1 MNLKHQV
8 AVLCLSL
15 LVFESSCFTE
25 FEISVPSGTVTGV
38 YGEPLILPCTF
49 PVDGSLDLNST
60 VVVWQHVGD
69 IIHSFYVSQN
79 QLNRQNPLYAKRT
92 SLFNQE
98 ITQGNAS
105 LRLDNV
111 TLEDAGMYTCSIS
124 TNAGRQEKSFGVH
137 IAAFYSEP
145 RLKFICLIEGFTLLM
160 TSEGGYPSPFLQWL
174 KEKSE
179 DITTQTQTDITQDT
193 HTGLYNVSSRIN
205 LTEVTNSSL
214 TFILHNKLL
223 GQDIRREIQLY
234 SDKITH
240 CRYPDKREK
249 RGEPGYRFHR
259 CFILIPAL
267 LLVLIIISLLV
278 CSLKTEELNKTGL
291 LEKNLEVCNQSTQ
304 WKTLI

>member
-8 AVLCLSL
+8 AFLCLSL

-49 PVDGSLDLNST
+49 SVDGSWDLNST
-60 VVVWQHVGD
+60 LVVWQHVGD

-105 LRLDNV
+105 LRLDKI

-145 RLKFICLIEGFTLLM
+145 RLKFICLIEGFTLLI

-174 KEKSE
+174 KENSE
-179 DITTQTQTDITQDT
+179 DITTQTQTDITHDIQ
-193 HTGLYNVSSRIN
+193 TGLYQVSSRIN

-234 SDKITH
+234 SDK
-240 CRYPDKREK
+240 REK
-249 RGEPGYRFHR
+249 RQESVYRCHG
-259 CFILIPAL
+259 CVTLIPAVL
-267 LLVLIIISLLV
+267 LLVLIIISLMIAFIKNRRTKQNTFIGKEFKLV
-278 CSLKTEELNKTGL
+278 TKALNGKL
-291 LEKNLEVCNQSTQ
+291 PYDDQSN
-304 WKTLI
+304 I